1 MCVPPLSTIDTRLT
15 SARTR
20 PIVFNNSWISLMGI
34 EGNEVHCQSTCHVNS
49 SFMNDSREHESV
61 IAFHWVLIQVVYTLK
76 NHTSLGR
83 RIVQSSARASTL
95 HNLLQTLLRISTR
108 ETLDWLDWES
118 PWRCNSDRVNLRII
132 TSKCSVI
139 SVPVSRKL
147 RFPSLLSKFNCPQCW
162 LTGESTSFPATMF
175 MPLLDDTMLAFRQN
189 AGSFVTFSPNV
200 PCLRAKDN
208 RHSSRLRSLLTEIP
222 IYCPTS

>member
-1 MCVPPLSTIDTRLT
+1 MYALQYLLRVTGMCDCPLFRQSILDSLQLEH
-15 SARTR
+15 R
-20 PIVFNNSWISLMGI
+20 PIVFNDSRISLMGI
-34 EGNEVHCQSTCHVNS
+34 EGNEVHCQSTRHVNS

-95 HNLLQTLLRISTR
+95 HNLLQTLLHISTR

-132 TSKCSVI
+132 THASKCSVI
-139 SVPVSRKL
+139 SVPVSRYKL
-147 RFPSLLSKFNCPQCW
+147 RFPSKW
-162 LTGESTSFPATMF
+162 
-175 MPLLDDTMLAFRQN
+175 
-189 AGSFVTFSPNV
+189 
-200 PCLRAKDN
+200 
-208 RHSSRLRSLLTEIP
+208 
-222 IYCPTS
+222 